1 MRLGRCPICRSQLD
15 LQAIEVD
22 ESGRDLLAM
31 MAKLPSQLAGPLL
44 SYLGLFRPLK
54 QDLTNSRTL
63 KLAEEVL
70 ALTSDRYLLGAA
82 MAETVQQIQTNRQ
95 AGGDV
100 SPLKNHNYLKKVLK
114 GIGDRIGQAIPAADQ
129 KEPKSGQP
137 LRAASDA
144 EWRRG
149 MEKLGINPDELLK
162 KHRAPGGDQ

>member
-1 MRLGRCPICRSQLD
+1 MRLGRCPICRSHLD
-15 LQAIEVD
+15 LQAIEMD
-22 ESGRDLLAM
+22 ESGRDLLAL

-44 SYLGLFRPLK
+44 SYLGLFCPLK

-63 KLAEEVL
+63 KLAEEAL

-82 MAETVQQIQTNRQ
+82 MAETVQQIRTNRQ

-114 GIGDRIGQAIPAADQ
+114 GIGDRIGQAIPAAAREDSN
-129 KEPKSGQP
+129 PKQP
-137 LRAASDA
+137 PRAASDA

-162 KHRAPGGDQ
+162 KHRAPGGDK